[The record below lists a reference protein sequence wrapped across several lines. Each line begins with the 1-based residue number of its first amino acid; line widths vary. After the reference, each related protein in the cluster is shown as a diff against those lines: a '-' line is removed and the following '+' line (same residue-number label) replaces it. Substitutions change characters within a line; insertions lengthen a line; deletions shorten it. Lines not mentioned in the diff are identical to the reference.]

1 MDFLLGYRIED
12 AIPYLNS
19 LKRQYNIYET
29 SNPKNIKFGSEK
41 RIVKITDDECLKIFV
56 AYF

>member
-29 SNPKNIKFGSEK
+29 SNPKNIKLGSEK
-41 RIVKITDDECLKIFV
+41 RITDDECLKIFV